1 MNAKRALLLSA
12 LIGLSAAAI
21 PAQVGKPLPD
31 AELTGFAQTRARN
44 LKDFKGRLLLI
55 EFFAYW

>member
-1 MNAKRALLLSA
+1 MNAKRALLLGA
-12 LIGLSAAAI
+12 LIGLSASAV
-21 PAQVGKPLPD
+21 PAQVGKPLPA
-31 AELTGFAQTRARN
+31 AEVTDFVNTPAKD

>member
-1 MNAKRALLLSA
+1 MNAKRTLLLSA
-12 LIGLSAAAI
+12 LLGLTATAVS
-21 PAQVGKPLPD
+21 AQVGEPLPA
-31 AELTGFAQTRARN
+31 AELTDFTNTRAKS